1 MTEDSI
7 EVDTSSM
14 ADTEVQDIMVA
25 NVITAN
31 LDDSIQDIANTMC
44 DKSIH
49 RLVIVEGNKV
59 VGMVSTL
66 DILKA
71 VGKTQG
77 ERDEAKQ
84 KLDIAFNAIEDLRKK
99 MSH

>member
-1 MTEDSI
+1 
-7 EVDTSSM
+7 M

-31 LDDSIQDIANTMC
+31 SDDSIQDIANTMC

-66 DILKA
+66 DILNV

-99 MSH
+99 M